1 MAFIMHDEGE
11 EFVLQVAFSEEQSV
25 PANFYVGLCNDTLV
39 KTDGLADIADETSG
53 TGYARQTVASDN
65 VDCVV
70 AADGDY
76 YKVTFAEQTF
86 TAGGTWTEANTAFLA
101 TTVDNSGKL
110 IASYP
115 IDPVRTL
122 GNADTVDVEVYVRH
136 KYEA

>member
-11 EFVLQVAFSEEQSV
+11 EFVLQVAFSEEQSA
-25 PANFYVGLCNDTLV
+25 PANFYVGLCNDTLA
-39 KTDGLADIADETSG
+39 KTDGLADIADEVTG

-65 VDCVV
+65 TDCVV

-86 TAGGTWTEANTAFLA
+86 TAGGTWTAANTAFLA
-101 TTVDNSGKL
+101 TTVANTGKL

-122 GNADTVDVEVYVRH
+122 GNGDTVDVEVYVRH
-136 KYEA
+136 KHEA